1 MRLSPEIVEMREPT
15 LFPLRKAASLSRKG
29 PGKSDLTG
37 VAEQGMSTG
46 GSARNLGDP
55 VVSTSN
61 AGSGATGMKTPGPSV
76 VCRGRM
82 GAWLG
87 LRDTKHSGTGVV
99 PPNEGNEVR
108 RDG

>member
-1 MRLSPEIVEMREPT
+1 MRADVVSQTEGSI
-15 LFPLRKAASLSRKG
+15 SLSRKG